1 MARYL
6 GAIEEAAT
14 DLMRIY
20 GAATQAAQLQV
31 RHRSA
36 ADDRPH
42 RGCKQTSKQTNKVQR
57 VTRLAALLRCAARR
71 SGFGLAIC
79 CRATVKAALEQSH
92 ECALAC
98 THTLRIRTRAHA
110 RTQLCV
116 EESFACCAA
125 LRLAAAG
132 G

>member
-42 RGCKQTSKQTNKVQR
+42 CRCKQTNKVQR
-57 VTRLAALLRCAARR
+57 VTRLAALLRCAGLR
-71 SGFGLAIC
+71 SGCGLAMC
-79 CRATVKAALEQSH
+79 GRATVKAALERSH
-92 ECALAC
+92 ERALAC
-98 THTLRIRTRAHA
+98 THTLRARARTHA
-110 RTQLCV
+110 RTQLYV
-116 EESFACCAA
+116 EESSACCAA
-125 LRLAAAG
+125 RQLAAADG

>member
-31 RHRSA
+31 WHRSA
-36 ADDRPH
+36 ADDR
-42 RGCKQTSKQTNKVQR
+42 QTNKQSPAWHTARRPV
-57 VTRLAALLRCAARR
+57 ALRCAAFRLR
-71 SGFGLAIC
+71 LAIC
-79 CRATVKAALEQSH
+79 GRAAVKAALEQSH
-92 ECALAC
+92 ERALAC
-98 THTLRIRTRAHA
+98 TQTPRIRARAHA

-125 LRLAAAG
+125 RRLAAAG